1 MNVKKVLLAAFIF
14 FTASQILFSQE
25 LNSSAEDISQ
35 VLIPR
40 QVFLG
45 DTAQLQYSFTT
56 PEDIFSEFSETSSD
70 TQSIKLDFSSS
81 EFDSLK
87 EKCTIID
94 ASLVRSG
101 ITYIITVS
109 FIPWKTG
116 TIEFPQFNLFTIAGN
131 KTSVSSHSF
140 IISFQSIT
148 IESLAEKTDSTALCS
163 PSAPVTLPET
173 NYILWLLIASIVFF
187 ILLCAFLIAKSPKIA
202 SRIKK
207 IKQSLIFLNNRIF
220 TKLRLFILSKNKK
233 ISDTDFCISWQKI
246 IRSYL
251 TLRLAKNFYCIPSS
265 GISKAIYSSFYKD
278 TEEFIPIN
286 FISSLSLLFKRT
298 DYIKFAAG
306 SIDSRL
312 QPESKYKTSLSK
324 NERSDIINETVT
336 SIQILETSRGAE

>member
-1 MNVKKVLLAAFIF
+1 MSVKKILLTTFVF
-14 FTASQILFSQE
+14 FTVSYTTLSQIPE
-25 LNSSAEDISQ
+25 NSAEDISQ
-35 VLIPR
+35 VMIPR

-56 PEDIFSEFSETSSD
+56 PEDIFSELSETTSD
-70 TQSIKLDFSSS
+70 FQNIKLDFSSS

-87 EKCTIID
+87 EKCTILEATIE
-94 ASLVRSG
+94 RSG
-101 ITYIITVS
+101 ITYIITIS

-116 TIEFPQFNLFTIAGN
+116 TIEFPQFNLFDTVGN
-131 KTSVSSHSF
+131 SKSSRSF
-140 IISFQSIT
+140 IISFQNVT

-202 SRIKK
+202 ARIKK
-207 IKQSLIFLNNRIF
+207 IKRSLIFLNNRIL
-220 TKLRLFILSKNKK
+220 TKFRLFMLSRNKK
-233 ISDTDFCISWQKI
+233 ISDLEFCIAWQKI

-251 TLRLAKNFYCIPSS
+251 TLRLAKNFSCIPSS
-265 GISKAIYSSFYKD
+265 AVSKAIHSAFYAD
-278 TEEFIPIN
+278 TKEFIPIN

-306 SIDSRL
+306 SIDSKL
-312 QPESKYKTSLSK
+312 QPAVEHETVLSK
-324 NERSDIINETVT
+324 NERSSIINETVT
-336 SIQILETSRGAE
+336 SIQILETSGGAE

>member
-1 MNVKKVLLAAFIF
+1 MSVKKVLLNAFIF
-14 FTASQILFSQE
+14 FTLSQFLFSQAQ
-25 LNSSAEDISQ
+25 NTSVEDISQ
-35 VLIPR
+35 ILIPR

-56 PEDIFSEFSETSSD
+56 PEDIFSEFSEVSSD
-70 TQSIKLDFSSS
+70 AQTIKLDFSSQ

-116 TIEFPQFNLFTIAGN
+116 TIDFPQFNLFNTAGN
-131 KTSVSSHSF
+131 RTVPSSRSF
-140 IISFQSIT
+140 LIAFQSIT

-173 NYILWLLIASIVFF
+173 NYILWLLIASIVLF

-202 SRIKK
+202 SRIRE
-207 IKQSLIFLNNRIF
+207 IKQGLIFLNNRIL
-220 TKLRLFILSKNKK
+220 TKVRLFLLSKNKK
-233 ISDTDFCISWQKI
+233 ISDSDFCISWQKI

-251 TLRLAKNFYCIPSS
+251 TLRLAKNFFCIPSS
-265 GISKAIYSSFYKD
+265 EISKAIYSAFFTDAK
-278 TEEFIPIN
+278 EFIPIN
-286 FISSLSLLFKRT
+286 FISTLSLLFKRT

-306 SIDSRL
+306 SIESRL